1 MATDVQ
7 KTWMRHTDWR
17 PIHPTPF
24 SSLTDEDLER
34 LAYASEDPLV
44 RELAKRWFDT
54 LEVVCPECDA
64 IFETNL

>member
-1 MATDVQ
+1 VN
-7 KTWMRHTDWR
+7 R

-24 SSLTDEDLER
+24 SHLTDEELER
-34 LAYASEDPLV
+34 LAYASADPLV